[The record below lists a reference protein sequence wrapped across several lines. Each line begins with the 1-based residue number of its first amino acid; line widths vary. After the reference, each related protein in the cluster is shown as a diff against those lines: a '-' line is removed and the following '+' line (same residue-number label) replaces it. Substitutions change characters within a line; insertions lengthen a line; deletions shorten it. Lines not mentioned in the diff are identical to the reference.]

1 MPSKKESFDYSR
13 EERALGEQY
22 ADLIEK
28 AGIAAQIAQ
37 CEGWLEP
44 HYSEDRHLPPLLTDA
59 RQEERKR
66 QEAHKFQSYRRC
78 MRDVLFSLADPALR
92 KEIIAIERKMHALRI
107 KSAQHDLWDAQHRR
121 DIAGKPNSYSGFF
134 AALAGAAIV
143 LLGERFA
150 GQTGAIA
157 SAVFALIMAM
167 FALQELE
174 WLRHRS
180 MERAAAEVADLRETV
195 NEIVQNEVFL
205 LVEEDTG
212 EKHDES
218 GVP

>member
-1 MPSKKESFDYSR
+1 
-13 EERALGEQY
+13 
-22 ADLIEK
+22 
-28 AGIAAQIAQ
+28 
-37 CEGWLEP
+37 
-44 HYSEDRHLPPLLTDA
+44 
-59 RQEERKR
+59 
-66 QEAHKFQSYRRC
+66 
-78 MRDVLFSLADPALR
+78 
-92 KEIIAIERKMHALRI
+92 
-107 KSAQHDLWDAQHRR
+107 
-121 DIAGKPNSYSGFF
+121 
-134 AALAGAAIV
+134 
-143 LLGERFA
+143 
-150 GQTGAIA
+150 
-157 SAVFALIMAM
+157 M